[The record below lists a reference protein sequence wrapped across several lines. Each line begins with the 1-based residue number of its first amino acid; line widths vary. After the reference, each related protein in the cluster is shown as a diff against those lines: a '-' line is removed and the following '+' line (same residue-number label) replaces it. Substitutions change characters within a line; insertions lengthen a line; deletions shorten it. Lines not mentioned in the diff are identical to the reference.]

1 MAVQMNFRS
10 ALNGFNRDDVVH
22 YIEYLNTKHMAEI
35 NQLKSE
41 MEFLRNK
48 PAAESEV
55 KVDEIVEQQA
65 ARIREL
71 FDENKKLKEQSQES
85 EKLQKQLADTKKLDD
100 LAEENR
106 KLREQ
111 LEDAKKLEGLAEENK
126 KLQEQLAEA
135 QAQKERAVF
144 SRKEE
149 ELEAYRRAERAERM
163 AQERAEQLY
172 RQTNGVLADAM
183 SRVDETAD
191 HIDQITAQVL
201 TQLNE
206 LQAAVSG
213 SKQVLRDA
221 AATINGIRPEQSN
234 K

>member
-48 PAAESEV
+48 PAAEPEV
-55 KVDEIVEQQA
+55 KTDEVVEQQA

-71 FDENKKLKEQSQES
+71 FDENKKLKEQSQGS
-85 EKLQKQLADTKKLDD
+85 EKLQEQLGDTKKLDD

-106 KLREQ
+106 KLR
-111 LEDAKKLEGLAEENK
+111 
-126 KLQEQLAEA
+126 EQLAEA

-201 TQLNE
+201 AQLNE